1 MPVIDQI
8 QQIQTL
14 VSETI
19 TLLGDGDTKTAKL
32 KLAQI
37 RLLLATSPM
46 EMRDEFA
53 QLRMNGAGDVN
64 EMLKSLEE
72 QIAEIESGGEV
83 AIQRIPID
91 LGSGDDACAYE
102 L

>member
-1 MPVIDQI
+1 MAITDQI
-8 QQIQTL
+8 AQIQTL
-14 VSETI
+14 VSETV

-53 QLRMNGAGDVN
+53 QLRMNDAGSVN
-64 EMLKSLEE
+64 ELLKSLEE
-72 QIAEIESGGEV
+72 QIAEIETGGEFK
-83 AIQRIPID
+83 IERIPIN
-91 LGSGDDACAYE
+91 LGPGDDSCAYE